1 MFSYEWRVFF
11 SPSMAQPKIQSIEAA
26 RLKLWIETMDKGATL
41 MYLFL
46 MEAF

>member
-1 MFSYEWRVFF
+1 MESFLFSFNGF
-11 SPSMAQPKIQSIEAA
+11 ASKLQSIEAA

-46 MEAF
+46 MDPF